1 MGQGKSKGGNSCP
14 LDVWSLSGRGKEWQG
29 KGMHSWLS
37 QKSHQHF
44 QPTHKL
50 LPALGAAW
58 QTAGGL
64 CAELHTALGVS
75 QLW

>member
-1 MGQGKSKGGNSCP
+1 MAIRVLCMLGRSVEGTKNGREKEFTQG
-14 LDVWSLSGRGKEWQG
+14 SLT
-29 KGMHSWLS
+29 
-37 QKSHQHF
+37 KSHQHF

-64 CAELHTALGVS
+64 CAELHTALGVP

>member
-1 MGQGKSKGGNSCP
+1 MAICVLCMLGRSVEGTKNGREKESTQG
-14 LDVWSLSGRGKEWQG
+14 SLT
-29 KGMHSWLS
+29 
-37 QKSHQHF
+37 KSHQHF
-44 QPTHKL
+44 HPTHKL